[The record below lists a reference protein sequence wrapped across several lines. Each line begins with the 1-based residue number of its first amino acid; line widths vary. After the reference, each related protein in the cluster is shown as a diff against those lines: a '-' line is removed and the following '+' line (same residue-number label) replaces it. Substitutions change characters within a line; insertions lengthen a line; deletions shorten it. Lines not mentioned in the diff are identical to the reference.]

1 MRNKVAKLVSTDW
14 LEDNLGSKKLKVLD
28 ASWYLPS
35 ENRNP
40 IKEFLKNH
48 IKGAKYFDIN
58 KFSDQDHELPHM
70 VPRKE
75 QFCFELSKLNIL
87 DSHHVVFYDGL
98 GIFSAARAWWLLKLF
113 GFTSVSVLDGGLPKW
128 VSENRPVTAKLSVSQ
143 SSQIT
148 SKFDDQI
155 VCDWKK
161 VKFFMANTP
170 GQIID
175 ARPASRFS
183 GLESEPR
190 PGLRSGHI
198 PGSTNICYK
207 DLLNDD
213 QTLKSKELLL
223 NIFKSKGVDLANPI
237 ITSCGSGVTAAILFL
252 ALELVGATDLAIYDG
267 SWAEWGQREDLD
279 IETNL

>member
-1 MRNKVAKLVSTDW
+1 MEIKVEKLVSTDW
-14 LEDNLGSKKLKVLD
+14 LEDNLGSKRLRVLD

-35 ENRNP
+35 QNRNP
-40 IKEFLKNH
+40 IVEFSQKH
-48 IKGAKYFDIN
+48 ISGAKYFDIN

-70 VPRKE
+70 VPCRE
-75 QFCFELSKLNIL
+75 QFCFELSKLDVL

-113 GFTSVSVLDGGLPKW
+113 GFTSISVLDGGLPKW
-128 VSENRPVTAKLSVSQ
+128 ISENRPVTADLSVSHC
-143 SSQIT
+143 SQIT
-148 SKFDDQI
+148 TKFDDQI

-161 VKFFMANTP
+161 VKFFMAKTP

-175 ARPASRFS
+175 ARPASRFN

-198 PGSTNICYK
+198 PGSTNICYR

-223 NIFKSKGVDLANPI
+223 NIFTSKGVDLTKPI

-267 SWAEWGQREDLD
+267 SWAEWGQREDLE
-279 IETNL
+279 IETDL